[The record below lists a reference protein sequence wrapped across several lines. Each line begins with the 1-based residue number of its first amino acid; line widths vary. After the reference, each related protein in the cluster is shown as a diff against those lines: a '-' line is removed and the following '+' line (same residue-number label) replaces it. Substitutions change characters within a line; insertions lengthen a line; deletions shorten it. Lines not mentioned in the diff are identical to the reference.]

1 MRLTDLNMSGK
12 RAFKGFSNLKSAF
25 WLKGLTALIMLCGT
39 SGMIQAAEAP
49 ATGSLVIENAE
60 APATGSLVIENE
72 SYSYTTGF
80 SVDEDSVRAD
90 GSKEVI
96 GYFAEH
102 PVYKSAAPGY
112 SLRPVLAYVQNRESL
127 DASEPGALL
136 TTTFVLRCADMNRE
150 CVRDELKTFARMNN
164 VNEVY
169 KLRTLEVADLENW
182 QKVYDYYRGHQNE
195 FARFYPVLDKGKALR
210 NKDSGLFGGKDSGR
224 LFKQSTD

>member
-1 MRLTDLNMSGK
+1 MRLTDLNISGK

-39 SGMIQAAEAP
+39 SGMIQA
-49 ATGSLVIENAE
+49 AE

-136 TTTFVLRCADMNRE
+136 TTTFVLRCADMHRE
-150 CVRDELKTFARMNN
+150 CVSDELKTFARMNN